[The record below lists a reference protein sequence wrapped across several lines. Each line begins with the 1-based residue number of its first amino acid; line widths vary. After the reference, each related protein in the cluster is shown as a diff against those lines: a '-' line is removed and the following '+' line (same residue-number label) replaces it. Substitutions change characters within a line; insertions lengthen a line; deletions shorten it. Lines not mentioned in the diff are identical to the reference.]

1 MSAQI
6 VPINPDAEVSGSLTI
21 RSMDDLSRMS
31 GMLAKSGFFADCREA
46 AQAGVKV
53 LAGLELGI
61 PAFSA
66 MTGIHIIKG
75 KPAIGANLMAAS
87 VRKSGKYDY
96 EEFEHSDS
104 ACRIAFYEAEFKS
117 DIRQLKRQLLKGEV
131 SREEF
136 ENRVTAVSLG
146 VSEFTADDARKAG
159 TQNMDRY
166 PKNMLFAR
174 AMSNGVKW
182 FCPDIF
188 LGPIYTP
195 DELGAS
201 VDDEGNVIDVSPIAT
216 QAHAEPRQSEAV
228 MPPLATDAQVKKIW
242 AEAMTSG
249 WRTKNDATLLRM
261 VLSEYGCFDS
271 EGSPSVKA
279 IPKDKVDKI
288 LNVLK
293 SPQEFALY
301 QERIKLQSSSVEVEV
316 VPVETEQTE
325 QESLPLIAQTQEED
339 F

>member
-1 MSAQI
+1 MTAQI

-46 AQAGVKV
+46 SQAGVKV

-96 EEFEHSDS
+96 EEFEHSNT
-104 ACRIAFYEAEFKS
+104 ACRIAFYEAEFKP
-117 DIRQLKRQLLKGEV
+117 DIRQLKRQLLRGEV
-131 SREEF
+131 TREEF
-136 ENRVTAVSLG
+136 ESRVSAVSLG
-146 VSEFTADDARKAG
+146 VSEFTVEDARKAQ
-159 TQNMDRY
+159 TQNMDKY

-195 DELGAS
+195 DELGAH
-201 VDDEGNVIDVSPIAT
+201 VDDDGNIIDVSPISNPTALPKT
-216 QAHAEPRQSEAV
+216 EDSQQTESPSAA
-228 MPPLATDAQVKKIW
+228 LATEAQIKKIW
-242 AEAMTSG
+242 AEARIGG
-249 WRTKNDATLLRM
+249 WRTKDDATLFRM
-261 VLSEYGCFDS
+261 VLADYGCFDAD
-271 EGSPSVKA
+271 GNPSTKA
-279 IPKDKVDKI
+279 IAKDKVDKI

-293 SPQEFALY
+293 SPAEFALY
-301 QERIKLQSSSVEVEV
+301 QDKIKLQPTTAEAEV
-316 VPVETEQTE
+316 VNGEE
-325 QESLPLIAQTQEED
+325 PLNLTAQTQEEE